1 MTAPR
6 LQHIQHHLVAR
17 KCNCQ
22 ERNMSESVL
31 TTHILNTTQ
40 GIPAA
45 RLAVCVSRLENEQW
59 KEMARGVTNSDG
71 RCPGLFTSQTFTPG
85 IYKMKFATNEYW
97 QSLKVTSFYPYIELE
112 LLRRVKML
120 TNCLT
125 GSYISFSSCFLDCLQ
140 RFRYK
145 SEVPYC
151 STHEPILLYHLPRIL
166 NGVIKA
172 IMDCASSFT
181 SLSLVK
187 TLCQILCNKTRKR

>member
-97 QSLKVTSFYPYIELE
+97 QSLKIVFNVSDTSQKYHIA
-112 LLRRVKML
+112 LLMNPFSYTTYR
-120 TNCLT
+120 
-125 GSYISFSSCFLDCLQ
+125 GS
-140 RFRYK
+140 
-145 SEVPYC
+145 
-151 STHEPILLYHLPRIL
+151 
-166 NGVIKA
+166 
-172 IMDCASSFT
+172 
-181 SLSLVK
+181 
-187 TLCQILCNKTRKR
+187 